1 MSDIGLPGEDGYVLI
16 ARVRALS
23 AERGGLVP
31 AIALTAFARAEDRR
45 RALLAGFQTHL
56 PKPVEL
62 TELLMMVANLTGRLP
77 AAKT

>member
-62 TELLMMVANLTGRLP
+62 TELLMMVANLTGRPP